1 MVSKTKQPRKRTL
14 TTNTVRFVVNG
25 INVELEIGDKPHQ
38 IETSHTLSYTL
49 RETLGLTGTKISCD
63 EGACGACTVIMD
75 NKAVLSCKILTIEC
89 EGKSITT
96 IEGLK
101 DQKTGALHPL
111 QQSFIDHTAFQ
122 CGFCTPGM
130 IMASKALLDKNP
142 SPYRRGGQGSAL
154 GKFLPM
160 YQPLPGYQGRYVRGR
175 KGGRKWEMTTDT

>member
-14 TTNTVRFVVNG
+14 KTDTVRFVVNG
-25 INVELEIGDKPHQ
+25 INVEFEIGDKPHQ

-101 DQKTGALHPL
+101 DRKTGALHPL

-130 IMASKALLDKNP
+130 IMASKALLDRNP
-142 SPYRRGGQGSAL
+142 FPTEGEVKEAL
-154 GKFLPM
+154 SGNFCRCISHYQVIRAVMSVAGKEV
-160 YQPLPGYQGRYVRGR
+160 GNG
-175 KGGRKWEMTTDT
+175 K